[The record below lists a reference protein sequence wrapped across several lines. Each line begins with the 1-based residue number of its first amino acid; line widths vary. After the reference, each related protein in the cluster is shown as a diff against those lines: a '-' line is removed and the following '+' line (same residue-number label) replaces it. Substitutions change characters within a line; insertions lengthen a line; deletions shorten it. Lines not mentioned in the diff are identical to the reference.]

1 MTEVKTESISREVVN
16 TAMSYNQYRKLID
29 NLLAENKTTGENH
42 SEAMLHYT
50 KMNVHRM
57 KRLDKQIYL
66 MPELES
72 KIKEIDRDMV
82 WLVLTEAWCGDA
94 AQIVPLFEKLASLN
108 QRIELKF
115 ILRDEHLE
123 IMDQFLTNGKS
134 RSIPKLI
141 CLDAETLEVL
151 GDWGP
156 RPTEAQELYETV
168 RNTPDIAYQE
178 VTEQLHKWYSGDKT
192 DSVQKE
198 LLPLLGQWM

>member
-1 MTEVKTESISREVVN
+1 MTEVKIESISREVVN
-16 TAMSYNQYRKLID
+16 TAMSYNQYRKMID

-57 KRLDKQIYL
+57 KRLDKQIDL
-66 MPELES
+66 MPELEA

-94 AQIVPLFEKLASLN
+94 AQIVPLFEKMVLLN
-108 QRIELKF
+108 HRIELKF

-156 RPTEAQELYETV
+156 RPAEAQELYETV

-192 DSVQKE
+192 ESVQKE
-198 LLPLLGQWM
+198 LLPLLSQWV